1 MARPVDVDRR
11 EALLDEV
18 VAYVGEHG
26 LANLSLRPLADRLGV
41 SVNLLTHHFGSK
53 DDLIVAA
60 LRRSGEIQQRVE
72 QGWLRRRPETTQTEL
87 LRAWWRW
94 ITSAPRHLALARL
107 GIEAAALDA
116 TLGGLPR
123 QVRGEQIGLWRT
135 NIESRLIADGMPRDV
150 AVVEASLAK
159 AMFTGLVVDLLATGQ
174 KARLTR
180 TLEVALTRLDGVV
193 ATHRRPS

>member
-1 MARPVDVDRR
+1 MARRVDLDRR

-60 LRRSGEIQQRVE
+60 LRRSGGIQQRVE
-72 QGWLRRRPETTQTEL
+72 QRWLRRRPDMTQSEL

-94 ITSAPRHLALARL
+94 ITSSPRHLALARL

-135 NIESRLIADGMPRDV
+135 NIEARLIAEGMPRAAAV
-150 AVVEASLAK
+150 AEASLTK
-159 AMFTGLVVDLLATGQ
+159 AMFTGLVIDLLATGQ

-180 TLEVALTRLDGVV
+180 ALEIALTRLDEVV
-193 ATHRRPS
+193 ATSLHP